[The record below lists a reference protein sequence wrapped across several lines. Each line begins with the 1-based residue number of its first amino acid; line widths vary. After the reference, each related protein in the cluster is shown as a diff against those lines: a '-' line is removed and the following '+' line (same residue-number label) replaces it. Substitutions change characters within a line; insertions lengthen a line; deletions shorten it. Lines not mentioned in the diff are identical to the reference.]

1 MLTKLEASEIA
12 MRAGGVAVIANGG
25 KPDTLSRIFAGEQT
39 GTVFLSKTRMAG
51 KRRWIAYA
59 AGVRGR
65 VIVNAGA
72 REALTGGKASLL
84 ASGVVGVEGEF
95 DAAEVVSIVDAEGF
109 EFARGISDYSRSDV
123 QGMIGNGSNG
133 TTGARGPGKRAT
145 VLAKR
150 DNIVL
155 LDRK

>member
-1 MLTKLEASEIA
+1 
-12 MRAGGVAVIANGG
+12 
-25 KPDTLSRIFAGEQT
+25 
-39 GTVFLSKTRMAG
+39 MAG

-84 ASGVVGVEGEF
+84 ASGVVAVEGEF
-95 DAAEVVSIVDAEGF
+95 DAAEVVSIVDAEGL
-109 EFARGISDYSRSDV
+109 EFARGISDYSRGDA
-123 QGMIGNGSNG
+123 QGMIGNGFTNAASGSRANG
-133 TTGARGPGKRAT
+133 RAT
-145 VLAKR
+145 VLVKR